1 MNERLDKADRHI
13 LRLLQTSGRMTNA
26 DIAREVKLSPP
37 STLER
42 IRKLEQKGYIK
53 GYTTLL
59 DLEKLGY
66 QIAVFAQVSLSLH
79 QDEPIENFVDAVTAI
94 PEVLECYHVSGEYDF
109 LLKVVA
115 KDMADYERVVRE
127 QLSRIRSVAKV
138 HSCFVLRN
146 NKLTSPLLA

>member
-37 STLER
+37 STLQR

-79 QDEPIENFVDAVTAI
+79 QDEPIENFVDSVTAI

>member
-37 STLER
+37 STLQH

>member
-37 STLER
+37 STLQR

-79 QDEPIENFVDAVTAI
+79 QDEPIEAFVDAVTAI

>member
-37 STLER
+37 STLQR

-66 QIAVFAQVSLSLH
+66 QIAGFAQVSLSLH
-79 QDEPIENFVDAVTAI
+79 QDEPIEAFVDAVTAI

-138 HSCFVLRN
+138 HSCVVLRN

>member
-37 STLER
+37 STLQR

>member
-1 MNERLDKADRHI
+1 M
-13 LRLLQTSGRMTNA
+13 
-26 DIAREVKLSPP
+26 
-37 STLER
+37 
-42 IRKLEQKGYIK
+42 
-53 GYTTLL
+53 
-59 DLEKLGY
+59 GY

>member
-13 LRLLQTSGRMTNA
+13 LRLMQINGRMTNA

-37 STLER
+37 STLQR

-79 QDEPIENFVDAVTAI
+79 QDEPIEGFVDAVTAI